1 MVLQQKDNLVEE
13 EQEVKYET
21 KYKKANKLIK
31 MMKEDKILKEE
42 EKEQEMDLKMKI
54 IQINNSMVDMID
66 LKIERMEQI
75 KEEDIKN
82 DILYIY

>member
-82 DILYIY
+82 DRFNQ

>member
-13 EQEVKYET
+13 EQEAKYVT
-21 KYKKANKLIK
+21 RYKKANKLIK
-31 MMKEDKILKEE
+31 MMKEDKIHTEE

-66 LKIERMEQI
+66 LQIERMEEI
-75 KEEDIKN
+75 KEGDIKN
-82 DILYIY
+82 DR